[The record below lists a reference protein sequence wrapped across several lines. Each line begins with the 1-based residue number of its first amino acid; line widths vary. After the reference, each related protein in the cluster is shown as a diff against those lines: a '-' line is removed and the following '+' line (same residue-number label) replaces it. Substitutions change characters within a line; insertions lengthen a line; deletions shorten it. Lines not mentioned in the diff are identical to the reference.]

1 MPRILA
7 LNAEL
12 LLYGCYPLRPA
23 ATAFHA
29 MRISEALFLWRTL
42 VAQDVAVRYRGTL
55 LGRLWPVLMPLMLLA
70 VYGFVFGAVFRAR
83 WPGLAEGD
91 HVGFALNLFAGLLVH
106 GLVAE
111 AVGQAPT
118 LMQRN
123 ANFVRKMV
131 FPLPVLVA
139 VPLGTAL
146 FHAMVGFA
154 LLVVVNGLAGSGWH
168 LSALALPLVL
178 APYLLLLF
186 GLALAFS
193 ALGVYL
199 RDLGQVTGILV
210 MLLLFTGAVFF
221 PVDMVPGALSGI
233 VAYNPIT
240 WPVAATRAC
249 LLHGAWPDPVQ
260 AGTYL
265 LVAIAV
271 YLLGRQV
278 FAILRRGFAD
288 LL

>member
-1 MPRILA
+1 
-7 LNAEL
+7 
-12 LLYGCYPLRPA
+12 
-23 ATAFHA
+23 

-154 LLVVVNGLAGSGWH
+154 LLVVVNGLFGSGWH

-240 WPVAATRAC
+240 WPVAAIRAC
-249 LLHGAWPDPVQ
+249 LLHGVWPDPVQ
-260 AGTYL
+260 GGIYL